1 MIFETVLRQR
11 FRMSRSPLRIPA
23 IVAIAI
29 ILICGPATVA
39 AAQSTMEKPT
49 IVPTPNHWQKFEAFK
64 RRISDLESRG
74 KLDEAVAAADEF
86 VAAARAEGEDSI
98 PYADALAA
106 RAWMH
111 IDLSEYDEAKLLL
124 SQSLTIFERRAEVQ
138 PEVNQFVAR
147 ILNNLGQ
154 WHQLQDG
161 LDEAEHFYD
170 RALRLQEASLDPK
183 HLDLATTLANI
194 GYIHL
199 LRRNFSLAER
209 LLRRALDIRR
219 NGEQG
224 PAEPTAIA
232 LTLQS
237 LASAL
242 EGLGR
247 VDEAEASLR
256 EAVALRRA
264 SQSPLHAHLAG
275 SLQRLGVNL
284 HRQRKLKEADKLL
297 DEALAIRRKSG
308 QLPLDLAINLVDF
321 GKLRIDQRRY
331 KDADTLLIEAIET
344 YQRVLPEA
352 HSRIAEAYFHRATV
366 AEALRNPT
374 DALRWSRE
382 ASRRFEVTG
391 LSDSEIARVAFQ
403 GHVHTIWAAAHSLHK
418 RPAADLVDE
427 AFKYAQLAAATI
439 TAKSIT
445 QMAARMASGDPTLQ
459 AMIRRRQDLERRLA
473 IANRQLME
481 ALSTA
486 ERQAGAPEIRTDINA
501 MTLEVAEIDETL
513 RQDFPDYFSL
523 VRPDP
528 LTVREAQNVGDD
540 EALLFVFE
548 TFDDVFV
555 WTFTKEGVDWRLAAI
570 KSDELKSIVAAMK
583 AQLNQGPDDD
593 VEIGKPSSNP
603 LFDISA
609 AHDLYRRLL
618 GDSEAAFKTKKHLL
632 VATSGALTGL
642 PLHVLVRTKPKDTK
656 GTQPSPE
663 PYRKADWLARSFA
676 ISNLPSLTSLRT
688 LPNGTTSVSDARK
701 PLLGFANPIY
711 QLSASTAHSE
721 PQRGSTTRGAR
732 VLRSGKYEPF
742 VQNGVVNLGAL
753 RALGDLKD
761 TETELRAVAE
771 SLGAGDDDIVLRE
784 KASETTVN
792 AMAADKRLHD
802 YRVIYFAMHGLAP
815 QPGNGLLEPAL
826 AMTVPESVKSDDDGL
841 LSLADIMRLDL
852 NADWVVLSACDTA
865 AGDSFGADALS
876 GLTRAFFYA
885 GARSVLVT
893 KWGVASTDARDL
905 MIETFA
911 AMKADPAMRRAE
923 ALRRSMLKQI
933 DGPVAG
939 RDGYWAAYP
948 GYWGPF
954 DLVVGTK

>member
-1 MIFETVLRQR
+1 MEDSTV
-11 FRMSRSPLRIPA
+11 
-23 IVAIAI
+23 
-29 ILICGPATVA
+29 
-39 AAQSTMEKPT
+39 
-49 IVPTPNHWQKFEAFK
+49 VPTPGQWQKFEVFK
-64 RRISDLESRG
+64 QRIRDLESGG
-74 KLDEAVAAADEF
+74 KLDEAIAAADEF
-86 VAAARAEGEDSI
+86 VATARAEGEDSI

-111 IDLSEYDEAKLLL
+111 VDLSEYAEAKLLL
-124 SQSLTIFERRAEVQ
+124 SQALAIFERRAEVQ
-138 PEVNQFVAR
+138 PEVNRFVAR

-170 RALRLQEASLDPK
+170 RALRLQEALLGPK

-209 LLRRALDIRR
+209 LLRRAMDIRR
-219 NGEQG
+219 NGELG
-224 PAEPTAIA
+224 PAEPAAIA

-256 EAVALRRA
+256 EAVALRRT

-284 HRQRKLKEADKLL
+284 HRQRKLIEAGKLL

-308 QLPLDLAINLVDF
+308 QLPLDLAINLVDL

-374 DALRWSRE
+374 DALQWSRE

-403 GHVHTIWAAAHSLHK
+403 GHVHTVWATYDSLRK

-427 AFKYAQLAAATI
+427 AFKYAQLAAASI

-445 QMAARMASGDPTLQ
+445 QMAARMASGDPNLQ

-473 IANRQLME
+473 IANRQLVE

-486 ERQAGAPEIRTDINA
+486 ERQAGAPAIRTDISA
-501 MTLEVAEIDETL
+501 MTHQVAEIDKAL

-523 VRPDP
+523 VRPEP
-528 LTVREAQNVGDD
+528 LTIREAQNVALD
-540 EALLFVFE
+540 EALLFIFE

-570 KSDELKSIVAAMK
+570 KSDDLKSTVEVMK
-583 AQLNQGPDDD
+583 ARLNHGPDDL
-593 VEIGKPSSNP
+593 VATEKPAASP
-603 LFDISA
+603 LFDISE
-609 AHDLYRRLL
+609 AHNLYRRLL
-618 GDSEAAFKTKKHLL
+618 GDSEAAFKIKKHLL

-642 PLHVLVRTKPKDTK
+642 PLHVLVSTKPKDAK

-663 PYRKADWLARSFA
+663 PYRRADWLARSFA

-688 LPNGTTSVSDARK
+688 LRGATTSVTDDRK

-711 QLSASTAHSE
+711 QPSASIAHSE
-721 PQRGSTTRGAR
+721 PQRGATTRGAR
-732 VLRSGKYEPF
+732 VLRSGKYDPF
-742 VQNGVVNLGAL
+742 VQDGVVNLQAL
-753 RALGDLKD
+753 RALGNLDD
-761 TETELRAVAE
+761 TETELRAVAQ
-771 SLGAGDDDIVLRE
+771 SLGAGGDDIVLRE

-792 AMAADKRLHD
+792 AMAVDKRLHD
-802 YRVIYFAMHGLAP
+802 YRVIYFAMHGLSP
-815 QPGNGLLEPAL
+815 QPGNGLPEPAL
-826 AMTVPESVKSDDDGL
+826 AMTVPDSVKSDDDGL

-865 AGDSFGADALS
+865 AGDSFGANALS

-893 KWGVASTDARDL
+893 KWGVSSTDAKDL
-905 MIETFA
+905 MIEMFA
-911 AMKADPAMRRAE
+911 AMKADPYMRRAE
-923 ALRRSMLKQI
+923 ALRSSMLKRI
-933 DGPVAG
+933 NGPVPG

-954 DLVVGTK
+954 DLVIGAR